1 MLDVLGLDATEA
13 AAYRRLIEIP
23 SGTADDLSDH
33 LALEGD
39 EAMRVLAGLES
50 KGLVARSPGGQG
62 RRFVA
67 SPPGIALGALLVER
81 QEELRLA
88 QLELGALSER
98 YRGTAKDRAV
108 IDVVDV
114 VQGPQAVAQRFGQLQ
129 RSAERE
135 IQMLVKAVFVAVTPE
150 ENADEEMAAVRR
162 GVAYRVVVERSHLER
177 PGFFENAVPALEAGV
192 QARVTEQLPL
202 RLLIADRRIGLV
214 PLVSADGR
222 DEGSGALLIHP
233 SPLLDALQTLFDV
246 TWESARSLVVS
257 ADGVGDEA
265 GDALDDVDAQILG
278 LLLAGLT
285 DQSIGN
291 QLGLSLRTVQRRVHQ
306 LMERARVATRLQLGH
321 EAGRRGWL

>member
-1 MLDVLGLDATEA
+1 MLDVLGLDTTEA

-23 SGTADDLSDH
+23 SGTAEDLSAD
-33 LALEGD
+33 LALSH
-39 EAMRVLAGLES
+39 EAALRVLTGLEA
-50 KGLVARSPGGQG
+50 KGLVARSSSERG

-67 SPPGIALGALLVER
+67 SPPAIALGALLVER

-88 QLELGALSER
+88 QLELGTLAEV
-98 YRGTAKDRAV
+98 YRGAAQERA
-108 IDVVDV
+108 ISEVVDV

-129 RSAERE
+129 RSAEHE
-135 IQMLVKAVFVAVTPE
+135 IQMLMKSEFVAVTPE
-150 ENADEEMAAVRR
+150 ENADEEMTAAGR
-162 GVAYRVVVERSHLER
+162 GVAYKVVLERGNLER
-177 PGFFENAVPALEAGV
+177 PGFFEAAVPAIRTGV
-192 QARVTEQLPL
+192 QARVAEHLPL
-202 RLLIADRRIGLV
+202 RMLIADRRIGLV
-214 PLVSADGR
+214 PLMPADHA

-233 SPLLDALQTLFDV
+233 SALLDALQALFDL
-246 TWESARSLVVS
+246 TWQSARRLVAS
-257 ADGVGDEA
+257 AEGVGEEV
-265 GDALDDVDAQILG
+265 GDVLENVDAQILG